1 MEMILHRKKHI
12 HMFVNDYSYVT
23 NRELRMKG
31 MVRNKMTMMRRI
43 ECNTLDH
50 WTYITKIL

>member
-23 NRELRMKG
+23 YRELRMMG

-43 ECNTLDH
+43 ECTGS
-50 WTYITKIL
+50 T